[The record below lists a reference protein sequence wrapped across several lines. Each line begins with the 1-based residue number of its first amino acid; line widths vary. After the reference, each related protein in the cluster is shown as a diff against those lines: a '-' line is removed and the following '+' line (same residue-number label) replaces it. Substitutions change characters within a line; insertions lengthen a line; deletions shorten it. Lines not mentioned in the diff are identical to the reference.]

1 MKKRVIAL
9 VLVVAVCGC
18 AGMRPQPLYRS
29 GESSREAHLP
39 RVSRDDLLSEVS
51 IYHGARYREG
61 GTSMVGVDCS
71 GLIQAVFGSLGVRLP
86 RTVTEQFGHGV
97 PVSRK
102 DVRTGDLVFFGKTGL
117 PAHVGIAISN
127 TEMIHASSSKG
138 VLVEDIDSF
147 SRAMRLVGI
156 RRIIRLM

>member
-9 VLVVAVCGC
+9 LLMFMVWGC
-18 AGMRPQPLYRS
+18 AGMTPKPLYRC

-39 RVSRDDLLSEVS
+39 RVSRDDLLNEVS

-71 GLIQAVFGSLGVRLP
+71 GLVQAVFGSLGVRLP
-86 RTVTEQFGHGV
+86 RTVADQFGRGV

-102 DVRTGDLVFFGKTGL
+102 DVKTGDLVFFGKTGL
-117 PAHVGIAISN
+117 PTHVGIAISN
-127 TEMIHASSSKG
+127 TEMIHASSSRG

-147 SRAMRLVGI
+147 SQGMRLVGI
-156 RRIIRLM
+156 RRIVRLI